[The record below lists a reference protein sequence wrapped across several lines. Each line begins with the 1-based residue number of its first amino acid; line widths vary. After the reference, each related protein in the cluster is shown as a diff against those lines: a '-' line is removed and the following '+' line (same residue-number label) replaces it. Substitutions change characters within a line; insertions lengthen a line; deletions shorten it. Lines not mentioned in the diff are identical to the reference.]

1 MSLDRRIKK
10 GLKGHTQTV
19 DFSSVMVVDHD
30 DHSKFTSKCIHVHR
44 YRHSHWPARYLS
56 VFPGVVDT
64 AAEDIHTFHPRFST
78 HPRTQILGRPSVS
91 FHVQIESI
99 FMSYF
104 LSITGSQTKFSKSG
118 FLLRATGSILEQRA
132 IELRAIHAVD
142 LPVGEIANR
151 DLTAQ
156 FIADTTDQVLQA
168 TAVLLLTPVTKESVP
183 TLLLT
188 LLERLPDNSFFDKP
202 VLLFATGGLPAHVPL
217 LERSLRHVRLGTTTI
232 AARVHI
238 GPGNWITV
246 ANDRPRLSRSAETEI
261 AYSIGIVLR
270 RIQLRESK
278 DFSRELARR

>member
-1 MSLDRRIKK
+1 
-10 GLKGHTQTV
+10 
-19 DFSSVMVVDHD
+19 
-30 DHSKFTSKCIHVHR
+30 
-44 YRHSHWPARYLS
+44 
-56 VFPGVVDT
+56 
-64 AAEDIHTFHPRFST
+64 
-78 HPRTQILGRPSVS
+78 
-91 FHVQIESI
+91 
-99 FMSYF
+99 MSYF

-168 TAVLLLTPVTKESVP
+168 TAILLLTPATKESVP

-202 VLLFATGGLPAHVPL
+202 VLLFATGGLPAHVPV
-217 LERSLRHVRLGTTTI
+217 LERSLRHELLRLGTTTI

-238 GPGNWITV
+238 GSGNWITV

-278 DFSRELARR
+278 DLSRELARR

>member
-1 MSLDRRIKK
+1 M
-10 GLKGHTQTV
+10 GN
-19 DFSSVMVVDHD
+19 
-30 DHSKFTSKCIHVHR
+30 
-44 YRHSHWPARYLS
+44 
-56 VFPGVVDT
+56 
-64 AAEDIHTFHPRFST
+64 
-78 HPRTQILGRPSVS
+78 PSVS
-91 FHVQIESI
+91 FYVKIESI

-151 DLTAQ
+151 DLTDDLTAQ
-156 FIADTTDQVLQA
+156 FIAETTDQVLQA
-168 TAVLLLTPVTKESVP
+168 TAILLLTPATKESVP

-202 VLLFATGGLPAHVPL
+202 VLLFATGGLPAHVPV
-217 LERSLRHVRLGTTTI
+217 LERSLRHELLRLGTTTI

-238 GPGNWITV
+238 GSGNWITV

-278 DFSRELARR
+278 NVSRELAKL

>member
-1 MSLDRRIKK
+1 
-10 GLKGHTQTV
+10 
-19 DFSSVMVVDHD
+19 MVVVHD
-30 DHSKFTSKCIHVHR
+30 DHNKFTSKCIHVHR
-44 YRHSHWPARYLS
+44 YRHSHWLARYLS
-56 VFPGVVDT
+56 VFLVL
-64 AAEDIHTFHPRFST
+64 ST
-78 HPRTQILGRPSVS
+78 PQLKTSTLFILVSPLIPEHRSLGTPSVS
-91 FHVQIESI
+91 FYVKIESI

-168 TAVLLLTPVTKESVP
+168 TAILLLTPATKESVP

-202 VLLFATGGLPAHVPL
+202 VLLFATGGLPAHVPV
-217 LERSLRHVRLGTTTI
+217 LERSLRHELLRLGTTTI

-238 GPGNWITV
+238 GSGNWITV

>member
-1 MSLDRRIKK
+1 
-10 GLKGHTQTV
+10 
-19 DFSSVMVVDHD
+19 MVVVHD
-30 DHSKFTSKCIHVHR
+30 DHNKFTSKCIHVHR

-56 VFPGVVDT
+56 VVPGVVDT
-64 AAEDIHTFHPRFST
+64 AAEDIHTFHPPFST
-78 HPRTQILGRPSVS
+78 HPRTQILGHPSVS
-91 FHVQIESI
+91 FYVKIESI

-118 FLLRATGSILEQRA
+118 FLLRTTGSILEQRA

-151 DLTAQ
+151 DLTDQ
-156 FIADTTDQVLQA
+156 FIADTTNQVLQA
-168 TAVLLLTPVTKESVP
+168 TAILLLTPATKESVP

-202 VLLFATGGLPAHVPL
+202 VLLFATGGLPAHVPV
-217 LERSLRHVRLGTTTI
+217 LERSLRHELLRLGTTTI

-238 GPGNWITV
+238 GSGNWITV
-246 ANDRPRLSRSAETEI
+246 SNDRPRLSRGAETEI

-278 DFSRELARR
+278 DFSRELASR

>member
-1 MSLDRRIKK
+1 
-10 GLKGHTQTV
+10 
-19 DFSSVMVVDHD
+19 
-30 DHSKFTSKCIHVHR
+30 
-44 YRHSHWPARYLS
+44 
-56 VFPGVVDT
+56 
-64 AAEDIHTFHPRFST
+64 
-78 HPRTQILGRPSVS
+78 
-91 FHVQIESI
+91 
-99 FMSYF
+99 MSYF

-168 TAVLLLTPVTKESVP
+168 TAILLLTPATKESVP